1 MMKIAFVLFITL
13 AGFNLQASTI
23 VTLFNGE
30 VTSESIQRDVGD
42 GAGFVS
48 TTTGMFSFTRT
59 GGTLEGGPDGTFF
72 GYCIEPREFV
82 STGNTYTYDFTN
94 LDMGATNIG
103 GMGAAKADLIRE
115 LFGRFYPVIGAPIDA
130 THASAMQ
137 IATWEIVRENSGSL
151 NVSTGNV
158 LYQNPEDGAA
168 LTLAQTYLSALDGTG
183 PRADGLYAMTAVGA
197 QDIVVQVTSPAPE
210 PVESATTGI
219 ALIALVMMWRR
230 RSVVPVA

>member
-1 MMKIAFVLFITL
+1 
-13 AGFNLQASTI
+13 
-23 VTLFNGE
+23 
-30 VTSESIQRDVGD
+30 
-42 GAGFVS
+42 
-48 TTTGMFSFTRT
+48 
-59 GGTLEGGPDGTFF
+59 
-72 GYCIEPREFV
+72 
-82 STGNTYTYDFTN
+82 
-94 LDMGATNIG
+94 
-103 GMGAAKADLIRE
+103 
-115 LFGRFYPVIGAPIDA
+115 
-130 THASAMQ
+130 MQ

>member
-1 MMKIAFVLFITL
+1 MKIAFVLFITF

-23 VTLFNGE
+23 VALFNGE
-30 VTSESIQRDVGD
+30 MTSESIQRDVGD

-48 TTTGMFSFTRT
+48 TTTGMFTFTRT
-59 GGTLEGGPDGTFF
+59 GGTDLTIPSGTLY

-82 STGNTYTYDFTN
+82 SPGTTYTYDFTN

-103 GMGAAKADLIRE
+103 GMGVAKADLIQE

-137 IATWEIVRENSGSL
+137 IATWEIVRENSGTL
-151 NVSTGNV
+151 DVSTGNV
-158 LYQNPEDGAA
+158 VYQNPEDAAA
-168 LTLAQTYLSALDGTG
+168 LALAQTYLSALDGTG
-183 PRADGLYAMTAVGA
+183 PRASGLYALTAVGA
-197 QDIVVQVTSPAPE
+197 QDIVVQVTSAAPE

-219 ALIALVMMWRR
+219 ALIALVMIWRR
-230 RSVVPVA
+230 RAVVPAA